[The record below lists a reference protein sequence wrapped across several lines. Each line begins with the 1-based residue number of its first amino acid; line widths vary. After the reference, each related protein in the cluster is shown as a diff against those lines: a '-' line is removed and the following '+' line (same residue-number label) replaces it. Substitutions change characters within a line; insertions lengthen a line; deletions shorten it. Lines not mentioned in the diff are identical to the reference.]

1 MEMQR
6 HALTSQLSLC
16 FAICSVLEM
25 FPSSDISSCVK
36 RGLLT
41 RTVQGRDGGNRA
53 EKLPMPE
60 SSPVLPPS
68 PRCAALRA
76 PVTGTLAK
84 TGQWEAKQPLVSLL
98 AQDTRSPTGAEHN
111 SKAHEP
117 GAAPCAPVQSSS
129 RSEGQ
134 HLLLALPTAY
144 ATLAMNYSYA
154 TNLRSHLFIFFSI
167 T

>member
-16 FAICSVLEM
+16 FAICSDLEM

-60 SSPVLPPS
+60 SSPVL
-68 PRCAALRA
+68 RCAADPRDGHARKDRA
-76 PVTGTLAK
+76 AG
-84 TGQWEAKQPLVSLL
+84 
-98 AQDTRSPTGAEHN
+98 
-111 SKAHEP
+111 SKAAFGIALSP
-117 GAAPCAPVQSSS
+117 GHPFTDWS
-129 RSEGQ
+129 
-134 HLLLALPTAY
+134 
-144 ATLAMNYSYA
+144 
-154 TNLRSHLFIFFSI
+154 
-167 T
+167 